1 MAKVCRLIGIFLI
14 FFYCSPVNALEKPND
29 FAQSGYA
36 NSVNWYKISEAAH
49 FLAIDDS
56 ERFLASVDAIGRK
69 IRIWDIQ
76 SGRQVSI
83 IITNHLTED
92 MFFIKNSLLV
102 IKPYNGPTEIYSIF
116 GKKIETLETLT
127 KIKVDGRIRKIS
139 NNRTYLLEGVFG
151 VISNRFEGI
160 SNRVRIINLE
170 NGSEVKLPDFSLI
183 DDELYNKIDL
193 HLYDLGLY
201 IGHFK
206 GISRKDLSDHGKE
219 KLLVMLYDKETLNPV
234 TEFQIDERETWDIIW
249 AALDINRKYLYL
261 EKGQNLRL
269 FDINTGK
276 KVCDIFHNN
285 MANKVILKNG
295 DIAIIHS
302 EQDKKNIFAK
312 HFYVSIFN
320 IPDNCLTKEKK
331 FHFDQATS
339 LLVTNGGFI
348 IVGYTDGSIKIYS
361 ISDGSVV
368 KELIVKPVINS
379 YQLMTM

>member
-1 MAKVCRLIGIFLI
+1 MIKKCRALIGLFLI
-14 FFYCSPVNALEKPND
+14 FFYFSSVKALEKPND

-36 NSVNWYKISEAAH
+36 DPVNWYKISEAAH

-56 ERFLASVDAIGRK
+56 ERFLASVDAIRRK

-92 MFFIKNSLLV
+92 VFFIKNSLLV
-102 IKPYNGPTEIYSIF
+102 IKLYNGPIEIYSIF

-127 KIKVDGRIRKIS
+127 KMKVDGRIRKIS
-139 NNRTYLLEGVFG
+139 NNRTYLLEGVF
-151 VISNRFEGI
+151 EDI

-234 TEFQIDERETWDIIW
+234 TEFQIDERESWDIIW
-249 AALDINRKYLYL
+249 AVLDINRKYLYL
-261 EKGQNLRL
+261 DKGQNLRL

-320 IPDNCLTKEKK
+320 ITDNCLTKEKK

-339 LLVTNGGFI
+339 LLATNGGVI
-348 IVGYTDGSIKIYS
+348 IVGYTDGSIKIHS

-368 KELIVKPVINS
+368 KELIVKPVIDS

>member
-1 MAKVCRLIGIFLI
+1 MIKKCRALIGLFLI
-14 FFYCSPVNALEKPND
+14 FFYFSSVKALEKPND

-36 NSVNWYKISEAAH
+36 DLVNWYKISKAAH

-56 ERFLASVDAIGRK
+56 ERFLASVDAMRHK

-76 SGRQVSI
+76 RGRQVSI
-83 IITNHLTED
+83 IITNHFTED

-102 IKPYNGPTEIYSIF
+102 IKPYNEPIEIYSVF
-116 GKKIETLETLT
+116 GKKIETLGTLT
-127 KIKVDGRIRKIS
+127 KIKVDRRISRIS
-139 NNRTYLLEGVFG
+139 NNGTYYFEGVFG
-151 VISNRFEGI
+151 GI

-170 NGSEVKLPDFSLI
+170 NGSEVKLPDFSSI
-183 DDELYNKIDL
+183 DDELYDKIDL

-201 IGHFK
+201 IGNFK
-206 GISRKDLSDHGKE
+206 RIGRKDLSDHGKE
-219 KLLVMLYDKETLNPV
+219 KLLVMLYDKATLNPV
-234 TEFQIDERETWDIIW
+234 TEFQIDEREPWGIIW
-249 AALDINRKYLYL
+249 AVLDINRKYLYL
-261 EKGQNLRL
+261 DKGQNLRL

-285 MANKVILKNG
+285 NNNNMANIVILKNG

-302 EQDKKNIFAK
+302 EQDEKNIFAK

-320 IPDNCLTKEKK
+320 ITDNCLTKERK

-348 IVGYTDGSIKIYS
+348 IVGYTDGSIKIHS

-368 KELIVKPVINS
+368 KELIVKPVIDS

>member
-1 MAKVCRLIGIFLI
+1 MIKRCRALIGLFLI
-14 FFYCSPVNALEKPND
+14 FFYFSPVKASEKPND

-36 NSVNWYKISEAAH
+36 ENWNKICEAAH

-56 ERFLASVDAIGRK
+56 ERFLASVDAMRRK

-102 IKPYNGPTEIYSIF
+102 IKPYNGPIEIYSIF

-151 VISNRFEGI
+151 DI

-183 DDELYNKIDL
+183 DDELYDKIDL

-206 GISRKDLSDHGKE
+206 RISRKDLSDHGKE

-234 TEFQIDERETWDIIW
+234 TEFQIDEREPWDIIW
-249 AALDINRKYLYL
+249 AVLDINRKYLYL
-261 EKGQNLRL
+261 DKGQNLRL

-302 EQDKKNIFAK
+302 EQDKKNIFAE

-320 IPDNCLTKEKK
+320 ITDNCLTKEKK

-348 IVGYTDGSIKIYS
+348 IVGYTDGSIKIHS

-368 KELIVKPVINS
+368 KELIVKPVIDS
-379 YQLMTM
+379 YQLMTRNKCK